1 MTRTTALHAC
11 LLGGILLLGTANA
24 DPWNKKTYITTS
36 RAIEVPGAVLP
47 PGKYVF
53 KLLDSSANRHIVQIM
68 NDRENHVYA
77 TNLAIPAQRMEP
89 ADKTVL
95 TFYEMPGGG
104 PEPVHKWFYPGD
116 TFGQEFAYPKKR
128 ALEISR
134 ATGQNVSV
142 LAELNPRT
150 AESTR
155 IEEPAP
161 APVASSV
168 NTSANNENTADR
180 MVADSEA
187 TAVAP
192 SPEPAPVA
200 NADMAADQAQ
210 PPRVSIST
218 EPAMPHTAGD
228 TAALALAGI
237 ACLGLAATLFKSAG
251 TASSRS

>member
-1 MTRTTALHAC
+1 

-68 NDRENHVYA
+68 NDREDHVYV

-104 PEPVHKWFYPGD
+104 PEPVRKWFYPGD

-150 AESTR
+150 TESARAEAT
-155 IEEPAP
+155 AV
-161 APVASSV
+161 AAASSV
-168 NTSANNENTADR
+168 ENTVASDENTADR

-187 TAVAP
+187 PAVAP
-192 SPEPAPVA
+192 SPEPAPVG
-200 NADMAADQAQ
+200 NADMAEDQAQ
-210 PPRVSIST
+210 SAPVSSST
-218 EPAMPHTAGD
+218 PEPAMPHTAGD
-228 TAALALAGI
+228 TVGLALAGI
-237 ACLGLAATLFKSAG
+237 ACLGLAASLYKSG
-251 TASSRS
+251 GVASSRS